1 MRSGAGRLTDALGLD
16 AAFPAVLLASV
27 VPALADRGV
36 RRAAVT
42 GAVVAVLATPWLP
55 AGLPVRVALLGLVLL
70 RVGNEHG

>member
-1 MRSGAGRLTDALGLD
+1 M
-16 AAFPAVLLASV
+16 LLASV

-36 RRAAVT
+36 RRAALT

-55 AGLPVRVALLGLVLL
+55 AGLPVLVALLGLVLL